1 MSKEHNITMW
11 RLLGL
16 LRLGALLGSVGM
28 WGWQSLWAPAATVI
42 PGAGK
47 PDERQIL
54 YYRNP
59 MGLADT
65 SATPKKDE
73 MGMLYI
79 PVYADEVATTGSA
92 SVASDHERRVL
103 YYRNPMG
110 LADTSPVPKKDE
122 MGMPYIPVYAEEE
135 SAVSPSTVTVS
146 PDRIQSLGVTTELVR
161 RGALQRTLRAVG
173 QLAVDER
180 RKRTIAPKFG
190 GWIERL
196 PVNTTGQMVAAG
208 ETLLEVYS
216 PELIAAQQEY
226 LLARES
232 QTRLQLEPAL
242 AGGKRMS
249 LSDGALQRLRFW
261 DIPEA
266 DVQRLARHGEVRRT
280 LSLTAPA
287 SGVVLTNNAVQG
299 MRFEAGQALFEL
311 ADLSHLWL
319 LADLFEQDLRLVQ
332 VGQAVTIRVAAY
344 PGETFKG
351 RVAFIYPTLNAQTRT
366 VPVRIELNN
375 QAGRLKPA
383 MYGEVQLQA
392 MVASADALSVPE
404 SALIDSGTR
413 QVVLVSQGKGR
424 FVPREV
430 EVGGHGESV
439 SSESNESAGERRVV
453 VLRGL
458 QAGESVVTRANFLLD
473 SESNLKAAFAG
484 LVPAAVSAAQTT
496 VPGSHSGGGH

>member
-1 MSKEHNITMW
+1 M
-11 RLLGL
+11 
-16 LRLGALLGSVGM
+16 
-28 WGWQSLWAPAATVI
+28 
-42 PGAGK
+42 
-47 PDERQIL
+47 
-54 YYRNP
+54 
-59 MGLADT
+59 
-65 SATPKKDE
+65 
-73 MGMLYI
+73 
-79 PVYADEVATTGSA
+79 
-92 SVASDHERRVL
+92 
-103 YYRNPMG
+103 
-110 LADTSPVPKKDE
+110 
-122 MGMPYIPVYAEEE
+122 
-135 SAVSPSTVTVS
+135 
-146 PDRIQSLGVTTELVR
+146 
-161 RGALQRTLRAVG
+161 
-173 QLAVDER
+173 
-180 RKRTIAPKFG
+180 
-190 GWIERL
+190 
-196 PVNTTGQMVAAG
+196 
-208 ETLLEVYS
+208 
-216 PELIAAQQEY
+216 
-226 LLARES
+226 
-232 QTRLQLEPAL
+232 
-242 AGGKRMS
+242 
-249 LSDGALQRLRFW
+249 
-261 DIPEA
+261 
-266 DVQRLARHGEVRRT
+266 RRT
-280 LSLTAPA
+280 LSLTAA
-287 SGVVLTNNAVQG
+287 ESGVVLTNNAVQG